1 MGLFILHQAENFL
14 VAELP
19 SIEEGVRLLL
29 TKVGEQVLLH
39 RQSPGQNTTTT
50 SLPMAVI
57 DAIYQA
63 AHTPAA

>member
-1 MGLFILHQAENFL
+1 MNILHAAEGFL

-29 TKVGEQVLLH
+29 TKVGEQVFMH
-39 RQSPGQNTTTT
+39 RQVAGQPTT
-50 SLPMAVI
+50 SIPLPMLLI

-63 AHTPAA
+63 AHTGA

>member
-1 MGLFILHQAENFL
+1 MMNILHAAEGFL

-29 TKVGEQVLLH
+29 TKVGEQVFLH
-39 RQSPGQNTTTT
+39 RQAQGQPTTST
-50 SLPMAVI
+50 SLPMTLI

-63 AHTPAA
+63 AHSTGA